1 MSGLC
6 KDLLCVKIVVS
17 VIQLDFLSFRL
28 AKSVTLDALTEVL
41 RGLVMAG
48 ASSVNLTLICKATW
62 SSRRLLV
69 DHGRW

>member
-17 VIQLDFLSFRL
+17 IIQLDFLSFRL
-28 AKSVTLDALTEVL
+28 SKSVTLDALTKVL

-48 ASSVNLTLICKATW
+48 ASSVNLTLICKAAG
-62 SSRRLLV
+62 SGRSLLV